1 MRLNRRDA
9 ALAMGAA
16 VTAPFFPRLARA
28 ADLPTV
34 KVGMLPIEPS
44 CQPYYADQNG
54 YLQKAGI
61 ALDISVIPTSPVIMQ
76 ALLSGTYDIGYSTI
90 TTLIVAHTKGIPIVI
105 IAPSG
110 IIANGVFQGGIVV
123 PANSTIKNARDFNG
137 KTFAVSGLGTQA
149 EFLPRAWIDKN
160 GGDSTTVKFV
170 EVPFPVVGDALAA
183 GRADA
188 SYLVEPF
195 FTIATKKGQVKLL
208 TTGDDAIAPA
218 YLASAWYATSSW
230 ANGHP
235 DLVAR
240 FARAMDQAAVW
251 ANANPDK
258 VVPIVASKLQV
269 DPQLITQVHRATF
282 TDKIVDAQIQP
293 WINVL
298 AKYQG
303 FQPFT
308 ASDLVFRPR

>member
-1 MRLNRRDA
+1 MPMTRRDA
-9 ALAMGAA
+9 VATMGAA
-16 VTAPFFPRLARA
+16 MSAPLFPRLAAA
-28 ADLPTV
+28 ADLPTL

-90 TTLIVAHTKGIPIVI
+90 TTLIVAHTKNIPIVI

-110 IIANGVFQGGIVV
+110 VIANGVFQGGIVV
-123 PANSTIKNARDFNG
+123 PVNSAIKTARDFNG

-149 EFLPRAWIDKN
+149 EFLPKAWIDKN

-170 EVPFPVVGDALAA
+170 EVPFPVVGDALAS

-208 TTGDDAIAPA
+208 TTGDDAIAPS
-218 YLASAWYATSSW
+218 YLASAWYATSAW
-230 ANGHP
+230 AKAHS

-251 ANANPDK
+251 GNANPDK
-258 VVPIVASKLQV
+258 VVPIIAGKLQV
-269 DPQLITQVHRATF
+269 DPQLIAQIHRATY
-282 TDKIVDAQIQP
+282 TDKLVDAQIQP

-303 FQPFT
+303 FAPFP
-308 ASDLVFRPR
+308 ASELIFRS

>member
-1 MRLNRRDA
+1 MQLTRRDA
-9 ALAMGAA
+9 VLAMGAA
-16 VTAPFFPRLARA
+16 VTAPLLPRLAGA

-44 CQPYYADQNG
+44 CQPYYAQQNG

-61 ALDISVIPTSPVIMQ
+61 ALDITVIPTSPVIMQ

-110 IIANGVFQGGIVV
+110 IIANGVMQGGIVV
-123 PANSTIKNARDFNG
+123 GANSTIKTARDFSG

-149 EFLPRAWIDKN
+149 EFLPKAWIDKN
-160 GGDSTTVKFV
+160 GGDSTTVKFI
-170 EVPFPVVGDALAA
+170 EIPFPLAGDAIVA

-218 YLASAWYATSSW
+218 YLASAWYATAAW
-230 ANGHP
+230 AKAHP

-240 FARAMDQAAVW
+240 FARAMNEASAWAA
-251 ANANPDK
+251 ANPDK
-258 VVPIVASKLQV
+258 VVPIVASKLQA
-269 DPQLITQVHRATF
+269 DPQFLAQVHRATF
-282 TDKIVDAQIQP
+282 TDKLVDAQIQP

-303 FQPFT
+303 FSPFP
-308 ASDLVFRPR
+308 ASELVFRT

>member
-1 MRLNRRDA
+1 MQLTRRHAVA
-9 ALAMGAA
+9 ALGAA
-16 VTAPFFPRLARA
+16 VTAPIIARFAGA
-28 ADLPTV
+28 ADLPTI

-44 CQPYYADQNG
+44 CQPYYAQQNG
-54 YLQKAGI
+54 YLQQAGI

-90 TTLIVAHTKGIPIVI
+90 TTLITAHTKNIPVVI

-110 IIANGVFQGGIVV
+110 VISNNVFQGGIVV
-123 PANSTIKNARDFNG
+123 PVNSTIKTGRDFNG

-170 EVPFPVVGDALAA
+170 EIPFPLDGDALVA

-195 FTIATKKGQVKLL
+195 FTIATKKGQVRLL
-208 TTGDDAIAPA
+208 TTGDDAIGPA
-218 YLASAWYATSSW
+218 YLASAWYATAAW
-230 ANGHP
+230 AQAHP

-240 FARAMDQAAVW
+240 FSRAMGQAATW
-251 ANANPDK
+251 ATNNPDK
-258 VVPIVASKLQV
+258 VVPIVASTFKV
-269 DPQLITQVHRATF
+269 DPQLTAQVHRATF
-282 TDKIVDAQIQP
+282 TDKLVDAQIQP

-303 FQPFT
+303 FQPFP
-308 ASDLVFRPR
+308 ASELIFRA